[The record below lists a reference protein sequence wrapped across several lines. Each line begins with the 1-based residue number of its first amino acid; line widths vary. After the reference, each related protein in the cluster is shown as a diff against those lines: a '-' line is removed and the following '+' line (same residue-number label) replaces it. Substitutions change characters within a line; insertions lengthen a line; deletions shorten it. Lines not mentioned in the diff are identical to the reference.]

1 MIRRAS
7 TILLV
12 LIIGIVI
19 GFLSGCGYDGY
30 YRYPCQD
37 PAKMEAVECQ
47 PPLCRYNDQCSQ
59 DLIGELNEP

>member
-1 MIRRAS
+1 MIQRAS

-37 PAKMEAVECQ
+37 PVNWELAECQ
-47 PPLCRYNDQCSQ
+47 PPICEPTDTCSES
-59 DLIGELNEP
+59 LVWGN